1 LITTASKKG
10 CFISSILV
18 EKEIDLLVGL
28 PLEIKMTE
36 LESARCC

>member
-1 LITTASKKG
+1 
-10 CFISSILV
+10 LV

-36 LESARCC
+36 LESARCW